1 MHLIEI
7 DQQKCVRCYAC
18 VRVCPTKAIAVMV
31 NEEYPKILHN
41 RCIGCGGC
49 IRSCSP
55 SALTHISDI
64 QKARNILSS
73 ETPAVAIVDPSISG
87 EFPDITDYRKF
98 VTMIRALGFKY
109 VNEVSFGVD
118 LIGQIYADLAQNF
131 KGKYQLLSNCPSL
144 VSYIE
149 KFHPDLTDNLAP
161 VVNPMIATAMVVR
174 KKYETPINVVFIGPC
189 ISAKHEA
196 ELFVDTANINA
207 VITFTE
213 LRQLFEENNITESTL
228 EYSDFDGPIGYTG
241 SLYPLCNGLVQAA
254 GIDDSLLT
262 GTIIATEGRDN
273 FLEAVKT
280 FKTSSETIRRHFDIY
295 YCDGCQ
301 MGPGTSRD
309 GQKFIRR
316 TLTTDYV
323 NKRLKT
329 FDKADWE
336 TDINLYKSLDFSRSF
351 VNDDQRIPMPPQ
363 DRINEVLKVIG
374 KKEDEAHRGCGACGY
389 DSCNELAIAVSKGLA
404 KPEMCLT
411 FNLRSQSEYI
421 KTLKTTNEKL
431 ARTESALKDSELR
444 ARAEQQA
451 AQEASEIITAM
462 MQKLPSG
469 IVIVNDEMKILQ
481 ANMTFIDL
489 LGEDA
494 QMINE
499 VIPGL
504 VGADLKSLI
513 PFNFYNMFSFVL
525 KNDENITNKDTR
537 FNETLLNVSV
547 FTIKKGKIVG
557 AVIRDM
563 YVPEVRKEQIL
574 QRVNEAI
581 TENLE
586 MVQKIGFLLGD
597 GAAKVEKMLNSIVQT
612 YANERNEEQHLPGDD
627 DENL

>member
-1 MHLIEI
+1 M
-7 DQQKCVRCYAC
+7 K
-18 VRVCPTKAIAVMV
+18 
-31 NEEYPKILHN
+31 
-41 RCIGCGGC
+41 
-49 IRSCSP
+49 
-55 SALTHISDI
+55 
-64 QKARNILSS
+64 
-73 ETPAVAIVDPSISG
+73 
-87 EFPDITDYRKF
+87 
-98 VTMIRALGFKY
+98 
-109 VNEVSFGVD
+109 
-118 LIGQIYADLAQNF
+118 
-131 KGKYQLLSNCPSL
+131 
-144 VSYIE
+144 
-149 KFHPDLTDNLAP
+149 
-161 VVNPMIATAMVVR
+161 
-174 KKYETPINVVFIGPC
+174 
-189 ISAKHEA
+189 
-196 ELFVDTANINA
+196 
-207 VITFTE
+207 
-213 LRQLFEENNITESTL
+213 
-228 EYSDFDGPIGYTG
+228 
-241 SLYPLCNGLVQAA
+241 
-254 GIDDSLLT
+254 LT
-262 GTIIATEGRDN
+262 G
-273 FLEAVKT
+273 
-280 FKTSSETIRRHFDIY
+280 
-295 YCDGCQ
+295 
-301 MGPGTSRD
+301 
-309 GQKFIRR
+309 
-316 TLTTDYV
+316 
-323 NKRLKT
+323 
-329 FDKADWE
+329 
-336 TDINLYKSLDFSRSF
+336 
-351 VNDDQRIPMPPQ
+351 
-363 DRINEVLKVIG
+363 
-374 KKEDEAHRGCGACGY
+374 GCGACGY

-627 DENL
+627 DETL